1 MDKLPPRLLNQY
13 INEIF
18 EESPS
23 MFQGI
28 EDMVNADDGQEIVE
42 ENGQLQPQ
50 IQQARSRG

>member
-18 EESPS
+18 EDSPS

-42 ENGQLQPQ
+42 ANGQLQPQ
-50 IQQARSRG
+50 I